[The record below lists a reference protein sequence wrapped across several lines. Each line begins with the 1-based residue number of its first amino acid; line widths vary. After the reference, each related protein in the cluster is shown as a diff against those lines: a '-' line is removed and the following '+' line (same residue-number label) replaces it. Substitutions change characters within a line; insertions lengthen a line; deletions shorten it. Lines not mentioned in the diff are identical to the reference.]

1 MTATTGS
8 AAEGAVTLAMINELQ
23 QQVLDNNPIYKYLLS
38 DLEIKIVSPGFI
50 EAHVPVSKTLMNSK
64 NILHGSTSAT
74 IIDWIG
80 GIVIA
85 STSPDRFKNRGVSV
99 DIHATYVG
107 AAKEGDL
114 LIIRGKSNKV
124 GRNLAFIDVQILGRK
139 PGATDD
145 TDDRVVCSGTHTKY
159 VG

>member
-1 MTATTGS
+1 MSEVAKSSTAQ
-8 AAEGAVTLAMINELQ
+8 GAVTLEMINELQ

-38 DLEIKIVSPGFI
+38 DLEIKTVSPGYI

-80 GIVIA
+80 GLVIA

-114 LIIRGKSNKV
+114 LIIKGKSNKV

-139 PGATDD
+139 PGAGEEE
-145 TDDRVVCSGTHTKY
+145 DRVVVTGTHTKY

>member
-1 MTATTGS
+1 M
-8 AAEGAVTLAMINELQ
+8 
-23 QQVLDNNPIYKYLLS
+23 
-38 DLEIKIVSPGFI
+38 
-50 EAHVPVSKTLMNSK
+50 
-64 NILHGSTSAT
+64 
-74 IIDWIG
+74 
-80 GIVIA
+80 IA

>member
-1 MTATTGS
+1 M
-8 AAEGAVTLAMINELQ
+8 Q
-23 QQVLDNNPIYKYLLS
+23 
-38 DLEIKIVSPGFI
+38 LEIKTVAPGFI

-99 DIHATYVG
+99 DIHVTYVG

-114 LIIRGKSNKV
+114 LIIKGKSNKV

-139 PGATDD
+139 PGAKEGEE
-145 TDDRVVCSGTHTKY
+145 DRVVCSGTHTKY

>member
-1 MTATTGS
+1 
-8 AAEGAVTLAMINELQ
+8 
-23 QQVLDNNPIYKYLLS
+23 
-38 DLEIKIVSPGFI
+38 
-50 EAHVPVSKTLMNSK
+50 MNSK

-74 IIDWIG
+74 IVDWIG
-80 GIVIA
+80 GLVIA

-107 AAKEGDL
+107 AAKQGDL
-114 LIIRGKSNKV
+114 LIIKGKANKV

-139 PGATDD
+139 PGARETGEDD
-145 TDDRVVCSGTHTKY
+145 KVVVTGTHTKF

>member
-1 MTATTGS
+1 M
-8 AAEGAVTLAMINELQ
+8 
-23 QQVLDNNPIYKYLLS
+23 
-38 DLEIKIVSPGFI
+38 
-50 EAHVPVSKTLMNSK
+50 PVSKTLMNSK

-74 IIDWIG
+74 IVDWIG

-85 STSPDRFKNRGVSV
+85 STSPGRFKNRGVSV

-139 PGATDD
+139 PGAKETGE
-145 TDDRVVCSGTHTKY
+145 DDRVVCSGTHTKY